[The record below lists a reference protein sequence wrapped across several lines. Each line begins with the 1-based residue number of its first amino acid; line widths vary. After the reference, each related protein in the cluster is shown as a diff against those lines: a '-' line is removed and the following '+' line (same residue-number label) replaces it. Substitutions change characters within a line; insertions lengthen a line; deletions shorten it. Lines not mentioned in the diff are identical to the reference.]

1 LTESNE
7 TSKEPS
13 SDLKK
18 ARVVLWPLWF
28 LVLPLALALLTV
40 HVLSPGETF
49 QPTTFLDKLLWYI
62 GDQRVPAT
70 IGFFTLYEMLVYHY
84 RHVLPLVG
92 PSGRDDMP
100 KETLRAYEQA
110 AQLLDEADRILR
122 KNRPEIESS
131 TPAAAREE
139 LSESLQALR
148 RAMSRTQFDVRA
160 FDDSHERAA
169 RLFGKHLG
177 RFRKGELREYA
188 ESIFV
193 AIGVALLLRAF
204 VIEAFKIPSGSMLP
218 TLQIQDHIFVNKL
231 AYGPQIPFTSV
242 RLWSSLPPER
252 GDVIVFVYP
261 DNPPDAPS
269 QDFIK
274 RAIALPGDTLVVE
287 GGHPIIN
294 GWRVPSCRVGTYEYR
309 EGSSNPLK
317 RGELYIEFLGDLSY
331 LTLFE
336 DGRTDG
342 EQGPYYVKPGETW
355 VLGDN
360 RNNSSDSRAWYH
372 GRGGGVPD
380 ANLKGRALFVW
391 WGDPLTDRLFVGVMG
406 RPELP
411 KAGATPAIL
420 AGINNCLASRPPVSM
435 TTPPP
440 PAVGPPASSARPA
453 P

>member
-1 LTESNE
+1 VSDQAPAKEA
-7 TSKEPS
+7 SKDP
-13 SDLKK
+13 KK

-28 LVLPLALALLTV
+28 LALPLGLAWLTV
-40 HVLSPGETF
+40 QILSPGEGFRPSTM
-49 QPTTFLDKLLWYI
+49 LDEVLYFI
-62 GDQRVPAT
+62 GDQRIPAT

-84 RHVLPLVG
+84 RHVLPLAG

-100 KETLRAYEQA
+100 KEALRSYEQA
-110 AQLLDEADRILR
+110 GQLIDESDRILR
-122 KNRPEIESS
+122 RHRSEIEQT

-139 LSESLQALR
+139 LSESLQTLR
-148 RAMSRTQFDVRA
+148 RVMAKTPFDAHA
-160 FDDSHERAA
+160 FDDAHERAT
-169 RLFGKHLG
+169 RLFQKHLG

-188 ESIFV
+188 ESIAV

-231 AYGPQIPFTSV
+231 AYGPQIPFTSF
-242 RLWSSLPPER
+242 RLWTSLPPKR

-261 DNPPDAPS
+261 DTPPDQPS
-269 QDFIK
+269 QDYIK

-287 GGHPIIN
+287 NGHPIIN
-294 GWRVPSCRVGTYEYR
+294 GWRVPNCLVGDYAYR
-309 EGSSNPLK
+309 EGSSNLK
-317 RGELYIEFLGDLSY
+317 HGELYIEFLGEVSY

-336 DGRTDG
+336 EGGSGPHR
-342 EQGPYYVKPGETW
+342 QGPYSVKAGETW

-360 RNNSSDSRAWYH
+360 RNNSSDSRAWY
-372 GRGGGVPD
+372 GNRGGGVPD

-391 WGDPLTDRLFVGVMG
+391 WGAPLGDRLFVSVMG
-406 RPELP
+406 
-411 KAGATPAIL
+411 TPRVPSADADAKTVAAIER
-420 AGINNCLASRPPVSM
+420 CLKQRPPVSE

-440 PAVGPPASSARPA
+440 PATGPPPAEPSARA

>member
-1 LTESNE
+1 MSETNE

-13 SDLKK
+13 GDLKK

-28 LVLPLALALLTV
+28 LVLPLGLALLTV
-40 HVLSPGETF
+40 QILSPGDAF

-84 RHVLPLVG
+84 RHVLPLAG

-110 AQLLDEADRILR
+110 AQLLDESDRILR
-122 KNRPEIESS
+122 KHRPEIEAS

-148 RAMSRTQFDVRA
+148 RSMSKSPFDVRA

-242 RLWSSLPPER
+242 RVWDSLPPKR

-274 RAIALPGDTLVVE
+274 RAIALPGDTLVVKD
-287 GGHPIIN
+287 GHPIIN
-294 GWRVPSCRVGTYEYR
+294 GWQVPSCRVGTYEFH
-309 EGSSNPLK
+309 EGSSNPAK
-317 RGELYIEFLGDLSY
+317 RGELFVEFLGDMSY

-336 DGRTDG
+336 DGRTDP

-360 RNNSSDSRAWYH
+360 RNNSSDSRAWYG

-391 WGDPLTDRLFVGVMG
+391 WGDPLGDRLFVSVMG
-406 RPELP
+406 RPQIP
-411 KAGATPAIL
+411 TAGATPALL
-420 AGINNCLASRPPVSM
+420 AGINQCLASRPPVSM

-440 PAVGPPASSARPA
+440 PAAGPPAASTRPV